1 MQTVALK
8 PKRAE
13 WTAIRIGLAVLC
25 GIMLTVPALCAPIAL
40 CLPLLACPLV
50 GRKEEP
56 LAWLSAAVP
65 AVSSLIAGYD
75 VGFACSLL
83 LPGLYPLV
91 VTRFIPIP
99 KRPGAKGMLLY
110 MTATAFSLLVVLA
123 MAQHMLGGTLQ
134 AVLPGM
140 IVERVGQM
148 ENLSEFLRRLA
159 VQGLVS
165 VPDGYTAENALR
177 PLLEAG
183 YNSQMLMS
191 LRLTLELL
199 LMQQLPAWFVSV
211 SVLIGL
217 FTSLRLERMNGVLL
231 VVEAKNASEKHTR
244 VVAAPSFRLLAMP
257 RPLRGGLLVM
267 ALFSLM
273 LTTSGTVLAQTV
285 GQLCYALF
293 ETLFMLLGAAVMVFL
308 YTKNDPERKTVA
320 GVLAA
325 AMYLVAPFVLL
336 LIGLADQSFHFRNPQ
351 ARKPDRT

>member
-75 VGFACSLL
+75 VGYACSLL

-123 MAQHMLGGTLQ
+123 MAQHMLGGTLH

-165 VPDGYTAENALR
+165 VPDGYTAIVEKEIAESSDEN
-177 PLLEAG
+177 
-183 YNSQMLMS
+183 
-191 LRLTLELL
+191 
-199 LMQQLPAWFVSV
+199 
-211 SVLIGL
+211 
-217 FTSLRLERMNGVLL
+217 
-231 VVEAKNASEKHTR
+231 
-244 VVAAPSFRLLAMP
+244 
-257 RPLRGGLLVM
+257 
-267 ALFSLM
+267 
-273 LTTSGTVLAQTV
+273 
-285 GQLCYALF
+285 
-293 ETLFMLLGAAVMVFL
+293 
-308 YTKNDPERKTVA
+308 VA
-320 GVLAA
+320 GMRFFMRAA
-325 AMYLVAPFVLL
+325 KKKNYELILLDVKACQCTYLNGDLTEE
-336 LIGLADQSFHFRNPQ
+336 LIREIASQEPK
-351 ARKPDRT
+351 ATEK